1 MDRLKAIQD
10 TIQTSIELKRRFFDE
25 HAEAV
30 IEAARQTAEAI
41 RRGGKI
47 LIFGNGG
54 SAADA
59 QHFAAELV
67 HRLDH
72 TRPERPG
79 IPALALTTDS
89 STLTA
94 IANDASF
101 HQVFSRQ
108 IAALGRPEDVAIG
121 ISTSGNSPNI
131 VEAIRQARH
140 MGMVTIGLLG
150 KDGGQLREL
159 VDLPLIVP
167 HHITARVQE
176 VHLII
181 EHLLCELIEEELFPV
196 SQ

>member
-10 TIQTSIELKRRFFDE
+10 TIQTSIELKQRFFAE
-25 HAEAV
+25 HSETV
-30 IEAARQTAEAI
+30 IEAAQQTAEAI

-101 HQVFSRQ
+101 TQVFSRQ
-108 IAALGRPEDVAIG
+108 IVALGRAEDVAIG

-131 VEAIRQARH
+131 VEAIRQANH

-159 VDLPLIVP
+159 VAIPLIVP

-181 EHLLCELIEEELFPV
+181 EHVLCELIEEELFPV
-196 SQ
+196 RQ

>member
-10 TIQTSIELKRRFFDE
+10 TIQTSIELKQRFFAE
-25 HAEAV
+25 HSET
-30 IEAARQTAEAI
+30 ILKTARQTAEAI

-47 LIFGNGG
+47 LVFGNGG

-101 HQVFSRQ
+101 TQVFSRQ
-108 IAALGRPEDVAIG
+108 IVALGRPEDVAIG

-131 VEAIRQARH
+131 VEAIRQANQ
-140 MGMVTIGLLG
+140 MGMFTIGLLG

-159 VDLPLIVP
+159 VDIPLIVP

-176 VHLII
+176 VHLLI
-181 EHLLCELIEEELFPV
+181 EHVLCELIEEELFPV